1 MPRQGAII
9 CITAFSSVGDSQYP
23 QPNTSGMAY
32 LDMGPSRN
40 VRIFDIGTG
49 VGNDLVAKN
58 AYTSVVSDCD
68 NGKTTIMAGDI
79 QGTFRIVNRESS
91 NPYRYQI
98 TFL

>member
-9 CITAFSSVGDSQYP
+9 CITAFSSVSDSQYP

-91 NPYRYQI
+91 TGYRYQI